1 MKLKK
6 YQSLFFLI
14 FFIGLSFLIHKIS
27 LDYFKLINHDKV
39 YSLAF
44 LYLFFGTSAIV
55 IMTILIIVK
64 EKNIDIVGNTF
75 LMLTTI
81 KMMVSYVMVRPILNH
96 IPLNQDEKWNF
107 FFLFI
112 YFLLVETIITIK
124 LLNKED

>member
-6 YQSLFFLI
+6 YQPLFFLI

-39 YSLAF
+39 YSLWF
-44 LYLFFGTSAIV
+44 LYFFFGTSAVV
-55 IMTILIIVK
+55 IIAVLIIVK

-75 LMLTTI
+75 LLLTTI
-81 KMMVSYVMVRPILNH
+81 KMMVSYAMVRPILNL

-112 YFLLVETIITIK
+112 YFLIAETIITIK
-124 LLNKED
+124 LLNKEN